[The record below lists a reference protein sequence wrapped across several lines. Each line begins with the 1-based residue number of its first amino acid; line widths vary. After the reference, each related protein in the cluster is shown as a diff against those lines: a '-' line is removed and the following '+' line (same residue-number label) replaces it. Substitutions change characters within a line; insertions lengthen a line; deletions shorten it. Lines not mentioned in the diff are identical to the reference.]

1 MATHSTATQSR
12 SAPIPPVGSAA
23 PKEHAAPWRM
33 RDERDRF
40 VAFAFAS
47 ADILI
52 ELNPQGQVVFVDGAT
67 FSLLGIKQEQMTG
80 KNFLDLVCESDRQH
94 VRELLEKPRAL
105 KRLDRFKIKLTHQKS
120 GEEAGFA
127 LSGYQIPYLNG
138 HIFVTLGFIRRDI
151 EATEIGMRD
160 LSTGLYKQEAFAH
173 KAASMLQH
181 ATEKGEK
188 LHVTLV
194 ELDDLPELL
203 LNYEAS
209 EADML
214 LEEICGYLQQH
225 SYEHDSAG
233 MAGDNSFV
241 LLHDENTSK
250 ESIVDGLRD
259 LYRQHRDG
267 RDADLRSGNL
277 TLDAT
282 HLSER
287 DCARALQYTINKFA
301 DSHVDDFSIS
311 SLSES
316 YQEMLAETVARI
328 TDFHKTVEE
337 ADFSIAL
344 QPIVDMR
351 NRQPHHYEVLAR
363 FENNSSFAN
372 PFEFITF
379 GEEAGVIGDFDLAMC
394 QKTLDL
400 LNDAAKQGKRP
411 MVSINLSGHSI
422 GSNLFCDTLMQILRI
437 NSGVRH
443 QVLFEIT
450 ESSKIHNLTS
460 ANQFVQTL
468 RKEGNLF
475 CLDDFGV
482 GESSFDY
489 IRHLEVDYI
498 KIDGSY
504 VKDSLV
510 TPRGKHLLRAMIG
523 MCHDLQIATIAEM
536 VEDENVAQFLA
547 SCGVGFGQGYHF
559 GKPTTDIQSVL
570 ESIRNVPL
578 PQPGKQTL
586 GKAPNPKRGWTENLY
601 SKN

>member
-1 MATHSTATQSR
+1 MVSSSPVS
-12 SAPIPPVGSAA
+12 SAPSLAIPPQTGNGPANM
-23 PKEHAAPWRM
+23 PWRM

-80 KNFLDLVCESDRQH
+80 RSFLEFITPDDRQH
-94 VRELLEKPRAL
+94 VMELLEKPRAL
-105 KRLDRFKIKLTHQKS
+105 KRLDRFKVQLTNQKTGKS
-120 GEEAGFA
+120 AGFA

-160 LSTGLYKQEAFAH
+160 LSTGLYKQEAFAQ
-173 KAASMLQH
+173 KAAHMLKE
-181 ATEKGEK
+181 ATDKGHK

-203 LNYEAS
+203 LNNEAN
-209 EADML
+209 EADIL
-214 LEEICGYLQQH
+214 LEEICQYLQEQ
-225 SYEHDSAG
+225 SYHGDATG

-241 LLHDENTSK
+241 ILHDDSTTEDG
-250 ESIVDGLRD
+250 IVDGIKSI
-259 LYRQHRDG
+259 YQQHQDKK
-267 RDADLRSGNL
+267 AELRSGHIR
-277 TLDAT
+277 LDAA
-282 HLSER
+282 HLNER

-301 DSHVDDFSIS
+301 DSHVDDFSIT

-316 YQEMLAETVARI
+316 YQEMLAETVHRI
-328 TDFHKTVEE
+328 TDFHKTVE
-337 ADFSIAL
+337 DGSFKIAL

-351 NRQPHHYEVLAR
+351 NRQPHHFEVLAR
-363 FENNSSFAN
+363 LEENQTFAN
-372 PFEFITF
+372 PFDFITF

-400 LNDAAKQGKRP
+400 LNAAARQGKRP

-422 GSNLFCDTLMQILRI
+422 GSNLFCDTLSQILRI
-437 NSGVRH
+437 NNDVRH
-443 QVLFEIT
+443 QVMFEIT
-450 ESSKIHNLTS
+450 ESSKIHDLSS
-460 ANQFVQTL
+460 ANNFVQTL

-482 GESSFDY
+482 GESSFEY

-536 VEDENVAQFLA
+536 VEDENVAQFLS

-559 GKPTTDIQSVL
+559 GKPTTDVTGVL
-570 ESIRNVPL
+570 SSIKNVPL

-586 GKAPNPKRGWTENLY
+586 GKASNPQRAWTDNLY